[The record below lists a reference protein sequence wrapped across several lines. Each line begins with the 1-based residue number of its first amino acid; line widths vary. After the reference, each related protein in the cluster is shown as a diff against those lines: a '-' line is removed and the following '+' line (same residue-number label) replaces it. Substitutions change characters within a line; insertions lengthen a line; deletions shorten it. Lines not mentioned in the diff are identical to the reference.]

1 MVISTNEFVP
11 DYAVSPGQILQ
22 ERLEVMGISQAEFA
36 RRCGRTPK
44 LISEIIAGKAPVE
57 TESAIQFE
65 RVTGLHASIWL
76 GIESDYRL
84 LLARQSEAERSEKM
98 SDWAI
103 EFPVKE
109 LVKRGTFAKPTSP
122 AGTVSSILSF
132 FGVGSIEAW
141 QLNYSATSVAY
152 RHSPSFNSDPKRLAT
167 WLRMGEVKAEQ
178 AEIPDYNESKFR
190 QALRTIRSISNKAS
204 GPIFRE
210 AQELCRQ
217 AGVYLSFVKP
227 LDQVR
232 LSAAAWWV
240 SPRRPVILLSA
251 RYMSDDHVWFSL
263 FHEAAHILLHS
274 KKQVFIDAIRGKADC
289 NGVEESEAEAE
300 ADSWARN
307 FLIPL
312 PDWKR
317 FSDSFLGGEGA
328 VKLFAEEQGI
338 APGIIVG
345 RLQREGLVPW
355 RSRLNSLKHKLQWAE
370 SSN

>member
-1 MVISTNEFVP
+1 MAISTNQFAP
-11 DYAVSPGQILQ
+11 DYAVSPGQVLQ
-22 ERLEVMGISQAEFA
+22 ERLEVMGVSQAEFA

-57 TESAIQFE
+57 TETAIQFE

-84 LLARQSEAERSEKM
+84 LLARQSEAERSKEVGEWVK
-98 SDWAI
+98 
-103 EFPVKE
+103 EFPVRE
-109 LVKRGTFAKPTSP
+109 LVKRGILAKPSTL
-122 AGTVSSILSF
+122 AETVSALLAF

-141 QLNYSATSVAY
+141 QSKHNATAVAY
-152 RHSPSFNSDPKRLAT
+152 RHSPSFQSNPKSLAT
-167 WLRMGEVKAEQ
+167 WLRLGEVKAEQ
-178 AEIPDYNESKFR
+178 AEIPDYSESAFR
-190 QALRTIRSISNKAS
+190 RALKSIRAISRNAT
-204 GPIFRE
+204 GPIYRE

-227 LDQVR
+227 LEKVR
-232 LSAAAWWV
+232 LSGAAWWV

-274 KKQVFIDAIRGKADC
+274 KRQVFLDAIRGKTDR
-289 NGVEESEAEAE
+289 NGEEESEAEAD
-300 ADSWARN
+300 AWARN
-307 FLIPL
+307 FLVP
-312 PDWKR
+312 PSDWNK
-317 FSDSFLGGEGA
+317 FAATFLGGEGP

-345 RLQREGLVPW
+345 RLQREGILGW
-355 RSRLNSLKHKLQWAE
+355 NRLNSLKRKLAWTEA
-370 SSN
+370 